1 MFTKFIVNFEIQSRH
16 TYGVKCQSEPLPQWA
31 LADFIQSLTD
41 SNYTLLGV
49 ETVEES
55 EPEAVYGGEDEEE
68 EELCAED
75 IVEMDWNE
83 DEEELYIEEEEVF
96 E

>member
-1 MFTKFIVNFEIQSRH
+1 MSKFVVKFEIPSRR
-16 TYGVKCQSEPLPQWA
+16 TYGITCTSEALPQWA

-49 ETVEES
+49 EAVEEV
-55 EPEAVYGGEDEEE
+55 EPEAVYGGEEEEE

-75 IVEMDWNE
+75 IVEMDWA
-83 DEEELYIEEEEVF
+83 EEEYEEEMPVED
-96 E
+96 